1 MNIMTETD
9 KSSIRVSKAYFRL
22 LVVILILIEILDAY
36 TTGLPGIIPSNIIAE
51 FLNDYETN
59 TAQAIFALGSGIA
72 MIGMYFV
79 IVSQY
84 FADRF
89 GRKIMLVFTCLG
101 MGFASLMIA
110 LSTSFIM
117 YVIFLFLLYMFFS
130 SDIWMIYINE
140 ECPSEKRVIWANIIV
155 AGGIFGLLLAT
166 ILRGIFITGQ
176 PGEIGWRGLALFAA
190 VLGFGLG
197 ILSIFAVKETSI
209 FLENKEKKGED
220 LKPGFKENVV
230 DIFKSS
236 SRTQM
241 LVLLLITF
249 IGGLSFLF
257 QAMAMAYFA
266 DQGGLS
272 EPQLNLVLIFTFF
285 MILAGYAFSALT
297 GDKIGR
303 KFLIYFWSIA
313 MPIFVITT
321 VVLVSMGLAANMITW
336 IFAGLGVSA
345 IWGSLGAVRI
355 ISVEIVPTEKRGT
368 SAGLRSLLTATGTTV
383 GLLLSS
389 FVIFFL
395 GLGIAFIIFTLP
407 LLINIPLTY
416 KYIQETKGTDL
427 TAVES

>member
-1 MNIMTETD
+1 
-9 KSSIRVSKAYFRL
+9 
-22 LVVILILIEILDAY
+22 
-36 TTGLPGIIPSNIIAE
+36 
-51 FLNDYETN
+51 
-59 TAQAIFALGSGIA
+59 
-72 MIGMYFV
+72 MYFV

-89 GRKIMLVFTCLG
+89 GRKIMLIFTCLG

-140 ECPSEKRVIWANIIV
+140 ECPSEKRVVWANIIV

-220 LKPGFKENVV
+220 IKPGFKENVV

-321 VVLVSMGLAANMITW
+321 VVLVSIGLAASIITW

-389 FVIFFL
+389 VVILFF
-395 GLGIAFIIFTLP
+395 GLGIAFIVFTLP